1 MVSDAVKLTL
11 CKVHALVKPV
21 YSDKN
26 TNPLVEPLIP
36 TFNIFEYPLLP
47 LWANCI
53 WYVWPEVILNDW
65 YNTWDPDSIP
75 SVFPFISAKWVPW
88 YEGTLL

>member
-1 MVSDAVKLTL
+1 M
-11 CKVHALVKPV
+11 
-21 YSDKN
+21 YSSGKN
-26 TNPLVEPLIP
+26 VNPLVEPLRP
-36 TFNIFEYPLLP
+36 TFNLFEYVVLP

-75 SVFPFISAKWVPW
+75 SVFPFSSTKWVLW
-88 YEGTLL
+88 YEGTPL